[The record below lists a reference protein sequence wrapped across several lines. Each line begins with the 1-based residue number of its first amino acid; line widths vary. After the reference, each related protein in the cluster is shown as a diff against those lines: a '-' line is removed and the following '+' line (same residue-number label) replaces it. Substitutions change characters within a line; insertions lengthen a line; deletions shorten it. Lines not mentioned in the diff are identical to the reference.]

1 MIYCTGTRLVHFR
14 LAGLI
19 IPLTCQHFPVG
30 TIPYHKRKGTKQK
43 LIIMAT
49 MGGRI
54 PLSLQKIFMASNQG
68 EEVYVPPSDNTAFK
82 VYGLNAC
89 DSKKSILFNYASS
102 EGFKKSFASVS
113 FFRIRC
119 LFVLS
124 ILSYDMIT
132 LSHIL
137 YSFLLV
143 SFDRFLLKP
152 NST

>member
-1 MIYCTGTRLVHFR
+1 
-14 LAGLI
+14 
-19 IPLTCQHFPVG
+19 
-30 TIPYHKRKGTKQK
+30 
-43 LIIMAT
+43 MAT

-113 FFRIRC
+113 FVYDVSLCFR
-119 LFVLS
+119 FFH
-124 ILSYDMIT
+124 T
-132 LSHIL
+132 
-137 YSFLLV
+137 
-143 SFDRFLLKP
+143 
-152 NST
+152 TW